1 MMQLI
6 NVTVI
11 KNLTA
16 TTANGSYQIEYQVI
30 SGNLQKISV
39 TVFSPSDE
47 QFIGNINLENG
58 TTSCSFPID
67 TTVIPYFEDFDRFVA
82 EIKAEMQEL
91 QENTAKS

>member
-16 TTANGSYQIEYQVI
+16 KTSNGNYQIEYQVN
-30 SGNLQKISV
+30 SGNLQKISI
-39 TVFSPSDE
+39 TIFSISDE

-67 TTVIPYFEDFDRFVA
+67 TSVTPYFEDFDSFVA
-82 EIKAEMQEL
+82 EIKVEIQKVE
-91 QENTAKS
+91 ENTAKP